1 MSKTIL
7 MVAFDF
13 PPSNA
18 ASVQRTLK
26 FFEYLNEFG
35 WTTIML
41 TAKPTA
47 YPLSDDGFE
56 LNLNE
61 NQFVYRASALDVHK
75 DLSFKGKHFN
85 WMKTPDRWGSWI
97 PFAIQLGKKIINKH
111 QPDIIWSTFPTP
123 SANVIASKLAKYSNK
138 PWVADYRDP
147 APYIH
152 TTNGKWLDKVH
163 KKIDDLTFK
172 QASKL
177 IFATEA
183 SKKLYQT
190 HYHAHEKFSVI
201 ENGYDESNFI
211 RAEELA
217 PAQPNIFNKVKYSLY
232 YAGGLYPNGRD
243 PLPVFQA
250 LKSLKAQEI
259 INDDNFELI
268 FQGAGD
274 GEEFKDILSE
284 LGLKGMVLFLE
295 PTSFIF
301 ALINMTRADALLLI
315 QDSRFNLQIPG
326 KIFEY
331 FRTGKPILVKTD
343 KKGATAE
350 LAQSSKQSHIAEN
363 INDIE
368 TIIIQLLKKNNALE
382 NVDLHEHDRK
392 NKAKALQGLLSNML
406 C

>member
-26 FFEYLNEFG
+26 FFEYLNELG
-35 WTTIML
+35 WTTIIL
-41 TAKPTA
+41 TAKPNA
-47 YPLSDDGFE
+47 YPLVDDSFNVE
-56 LNLNE
+56 LKE
-61 NQFVYRASALDVHK
+61 NQFVYRATALDVHK
-75 DLSFKGKHFN
+75 HLSIKGKHIS

-97 PFAIQLGKKIINKH
+97 PFAINLGKKIINNHK
-111 QPDIIWSTFPTP
+111 PDVIWSTFPTP
-123 SANVIASKLAKYSNK
+123 SANIIASKLAKYSNK

-183 SKKLYQT
+183 SKNLYES
-190 HYHAHEKFSVI
+190 HYACHEKFSVI
-201 ENGYDESNFI
+201 ENGYDEDNFI
-211 RAEELA
+211 KAETLA
-217 PAQPNIFNKVKYSLY
+217 ATQPNIFNNKKFSLY

-243 PLPVFQA
+243 PVPIFKA
-250 LKSLKAQEI
+250 IAALKAQKI
-259 INDDNFELI
+259 ITDDNFELI

-274 GEEFKDILSE
+274 GQEFKTTLFE
-284 LGLKGMVLFLE
+284 LNVQNIVTFIA
-295 PTSFIF
+295 PTSFLL
-301 ALINMTRADALLLI
+301 ALVNMTRADALLLI

-331 FRTGKPILVKTD
+331 FRTGKPLLIKTD
-343 KKGATAE
+343 PQGATAQ
-350 LAQSSKQSHIAEN
+350 LAKTNSQSFIAEN
-363 INDIE
+363 EVEIKN
-368 TIIIQLLKKNNALE
+368 TLLELIKRESTDNNIDVSSHSRKKKAEL
-382 NVDLHEHDRK
+382 LHET
-392 NKAKALQGLLSNML
+392 LLTL
-406 C
+406 L

>member
-7 MVAFDF
+7 MIAFDF

-26 FFEYLNEFG
+26 FFEYLNELG
-35 WTTIML
+35 WTTVLL
-41 TAKPTA
+41 TAKPFA
-47 YPLSDDGFE
+47 YPLVDNDFE
-56 LNLNE
+56 IALKE
-61 NQFVYRASALDVHK
+61 NQFIYRATALDVHNQ
-75 DLSFKGKHFN
+75 LSYKGKHFS

-123 SANVIASKLAKYSNK
+123 SANVIANKLAKYCSK
-138 PWVADYRDP
+138 PWIADYRDP

-163 KKIDDLTFK
+163 RKIDDITFK
-172 QASKL
+172 NAAKI

-190 HYHAHEKFSVI
+190 QYNCHDKFHVI

-211 RAEELA
+211 KAKMLESDH
-217 PAQPNIFNKVKYSLY
+217 QNIFNDKKFSLY
-232 YAGGLYPNGRD
+232 YAGVLYPSGRD
-243 PLPVFQA
+243 PRPIFSA
-250 LKSLKAQEI
+250 LSQLKKRGKISSE
-259 INDDNFELI
+259 NFELV
-268 FQGAGD
+268 FQGAGS
-274 GEEFKDILSE
+274 GEEFKEEIKHLDITDMIS
-284 LGLKGMVLFLE
+284 FIE
-295 PTSFIF
+295 PTPFLL
-301 ALINMTRADALLLI
+301 ALVNMTRASALLLI

-331 FRTGKPILVKTD
+331 FRTGKPIIIKTD

-350 LAQSSKQSHIAEN
+350 LAETHKHSYIAESTDE
-363 INDIE
+363 IKK
-368 TIIIQLLKKNNALE
+368 II
-382 NVDLHEHDRK
+382 VDLLTNKHDTNETDLHSHSRK
-392 NKAKALQGLLSNML
+392 NKAARLHEIILKELH
-406 C
+406 